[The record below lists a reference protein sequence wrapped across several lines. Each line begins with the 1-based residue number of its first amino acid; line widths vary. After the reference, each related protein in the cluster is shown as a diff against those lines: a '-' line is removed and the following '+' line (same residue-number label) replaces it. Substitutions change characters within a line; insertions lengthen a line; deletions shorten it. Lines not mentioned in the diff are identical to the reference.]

1 MGEGGGG
8 SWWGGR
14 EGEVLSFVGLC
25 HCERYCV
32 KRFSLGLGA
41 EISGIWKNRVSY
53 IEH

>member
-14 EGEVLSFVGLC
+14 GLC